1 MEASLRDGTFLVL
14 YGDNLIR
21 VELAPLLEFHRQR
34 QAIAT
39 VALFESPEPWTG
51 GVVETDATGK
61 VTAFR
66 EKPDPKTISTNLINA
81 GIYLLEPGSAGLHRR
96 GSFRFREGCVSEI
109 AGGGPAGVRDETV
122 GVHSGRGDAGAVD
135 EGTGRF

>member
-1 MEASLRDGTFLVL
+1 MATTSSVSNSRRCWSSTG
-14 YGDNLIR
+14 
-21 VELAPLLEFHRQR
+21 QR

-81 GIYLLEPGSAGLHRR
+81 GIYLLEPGSAGLHP
-96 GSFRFREGCVSEI
+96 GGAVFRFREGCVSEI
-109 AGGGPAGVRDETV
+109 AGGRPAVYATKPLAYIQDV
-122 GVHSGRGDAGAVD
+122 GTPERLTKAQEDFENGLVLK
-135 EGTGRF
+135 